1 MNDILSGT
9 YKGNTY
15 RIKVECYPNT
25 PAIKVQLLPVNAGER
40 ITMTQNLGQP
50 LPRYQAFLCDGMLE
64 VDSTAFM
71 DYMEENDL
79 GYIVDYKRYDANV
92 FTGVNCRTAAVFQ
105 FHCRAA
111 PPEQSRLPALR
122 RGLYAA
128 QAEARRTQSQT
139 HGRITSFRARGNLF
153 LCISGVNALHGL
165 TDTIRALVVRE
176 VVEAIGLDQMTNPN
190 VRKAVLAMRKEV
202 QKISAFAIQS
212 THGKP
217 PAREWTITS

>member
-79 GYIVDYKRYDANV
+79 GYIVDYKRYDADV
-92 FTGVNCRTAAVFQ
+92 FTGVNRRTAAVFQ
-105 FHCRAA
+105 FHSA
-111 PPEQSRLPALR
+111 ALR
-122 RGLYAA
+122 RLNKVGCQRYEGDYTRLK
-128 QAEARRTQSQT
+128 QKHAERRARRMAGAWPGNQFPRKGQSVPLHWRRQRAARA
-139 HGRITSFRARGNLF
+139 GRYH
-153 LCISGVNALHGL
+153 SGAW
-165 TDTIRALVVRE
+165 R
-176 VVEAIGLDQMTNPN
+176 P
-190 VRKAVLAMRKEV
+190 
-202 QKISAFAIQS
+202 
-212 THGKP
+212 
-217 PAREWTITS
+217 

>member
-40 ITMTQNLGQP
+40 ITMTQNLGLHRGLQALRCRCIYRSKPRDCRRFSVP
-50 LPRYQAFLCDGMLE
+50 LR
-64 VDSTAFM
+64 
-71 DYMEENDL
+71 
-79 GYIVDYKRYDANV
+79 
-92 FTGVNCRTAAVFQ
+92 
-105 FHCRAA
+105 RAA

-128 QAEARRTQSQT
+128 QAETRRAQSPA

-153 LCISGVNALHGL
+153 LCIGGVNALHGL
-165 TDTIRALVVRE
+165 TDTIRVPGVRE
-176 VVEAIGLDQMTNPN
+176 VVEAMDIDQMANPN

-202 QKISAFAIQS
+202 QKIPAFAIQS

>member
-79 GYIVDYKRYDANV
+79 GYIVDYAGISCRERFEPCAECLCLSYVRHGRSPAGCREEGTPHKRMV
-92 FTGVNCRTAAVFQ
+92 R
-105 FHCRAA
+105 REAA
-111 PPEQSRLPALR
+111 PSCGA
-122 RGLYAA
+122 
-128 QAEARRTQSQT
+128 
-139 HGRITSFRARGNLF
+139 
-153 LCISGVNALHGL
+153 
-165 TDTIRALVVRE
+165 
-176 VVEAIGLDQMTNPN
+176 
-190 VRKAVLAMRKEV
+190 
-202 QKISAFAIQS
+202 
-212 THGKP
+212 
-217 PAREWTITS
+217 

>member
-1 MNDILSGT
+1 MLP
-9 YKGNTY
+9 
-15 RIKVECYPNT
+15 EYPGDQGAAS
-25 PAIKVQLLPVNAGER
+25 PGHAGER

-50 LPRYQAFLCDGMLE
+50 MPRYQAFLCDGMLE

-71 DYMEENDL
+71 DYMEKNDL
-79 GYIVDYKRYDANV
+79 GYIVDYKRYDADV
-92 FTGVNCRTAAVFQ
+92 FTGVSRGTAAGFSVPLR
-105 FHCRAA
+105 RAA

-128 QAEARRTQSQT
+128 QAETRRAQSPA
-139 HGRITSFRARGNLF
+139 HGRVTSFRARGNLF
-153 LCISGVNALHGL
+153 LCIGGVNALHGL
-165 TDTIRALVVRE
+165 ADTIRAPGVRE
-176 VVEAIGLDQMTNPN
+176 VVEAMDRDQMANSN

-202 QKISAFAIQS
+202 QKIPAFAIQS

>member
-1 MNDILSGT
+1 MKRINITCPACGSRAYLRPASVVYGDKAPDPDAKYYVCGR
-9 YKGNTY
+9 YCGNRLQALRCRCIY
-15 RIKVECYPNT
+15 RSKPQDCRRFSV
-25 PAIKVQLLPVNAGER
+25 
-40 ITMTQNLGQP
+40 P
-50 LPRYQAFLCDGMLE
+50 LR
-64 VDSTAFM
+64 
-71 DYMEENDL
+71 
-79 GYIVDYKRYDANV
+79 
-92 FTGVNCRTAAVFQ
+92 
-105 FHCRAA
+105 RAA

-128 QAEARRTQSQT
+128 QAEARRTQSPA
-139 HGRITSFRARGNLF
+139 HGRISSFRARGNLF

-165 TDTIRALVVRE
+165 TDTIRALGVRE

-217 PAREWTITS
+217 PAREWTIPS

>member
-25 PAIKVQLLPVNAGER
+25 PA

-79 GYIVDYKRYDANV
+79 GYIVDYKRYDADV
-92 FTGVNCRTAAVFQ
+92 FTGVNRRTAAVFQ
-105 FHCRAA
+105 FHSA
-111 PPEQSRLPALR
+111 ALR
-122 RGLYAA
+122 RLNKVGCQRYEGDYTRLK
-128 QAEARRTQSQT
+128 QKHAERRARRMA
-139 HGRITSFRARGNLF
+139 G
-153 LCISGVNALHGL
+153 
-165 TDTIRALVVRE
+165 
-176 VVEAIGLDQMTNPN
+176 
-190 VRKAVLAMRKEV
+190 
-202 QKISAFAIQS
+202 
-212 THGKP
+212 
-217 PAREWTITS
+217 

>member
-25 PAIKVQLLPVNAGER
+25 PEIKVQLLPVNAGER

-79 GYIVDYKRYDANV
+79 GYIVPMYL
-92 FTGVNCRTAAVFQ
+92 
-105 FHCRAA
+105 
-111 PPEQSRLPALR
+111 PE
-122 RGLYAA
+122 
-128 QAEARRTQSQT
+128 
-139 HGRITSFRARGNLF
+139 
-153 LCISGVNALHGL
+153 
-165 TDTIRALVVRE
+165 
-176 VVEAIGLDQMTNPN
+176 
-190 VRKAVLAMRKEV
+190 
-202 QKISAFAIQS
+202 
-212 THGKP
+212 
-217 PAREWTITS
+217 

>member
-79 GYIVDYKRYDANV
+79 GYIVDYKRYDADV
-92 FTGVNCRTAAVFQ
+92 FTGVNRRTAAVFQ
-105 FHCRAA
+105 FHSA
-111 PPEQSRLPALR
+111 ALR
-122 RGLYAA
+122 RLNKVGCQRYEGDYTRLK
-128 QAEARRTQSQT
+128 QKARRAQSPA
-139 HGRITSFRARGNLF
+139 HGRISSFRARGNLF
-153 LCISGVNALHGL
+153 ICIGGVNALHGL
-165 TDTIRALVVRE
+165 TDTIRALGVRE
-176 VVEAIGLDQMTNPN
+176 VVEAMVMDQMTNPN

-202 QKISAFAIQS
+202 QKIPGI
-212 THGKP
+212 
-217 PAREWTITS
+217 R

>member
-79 GYIVDYKRYDANV
+79 GYIVDYNQLQLSRPADRQDILRYV
-92 FTGVNCRTAAVFQ
+92 Q
-105 FHCRAA
+105 K
-111 PPEQSRLPALR
+111 EQYHIPYLALMIPAL
-122 RGLYAA
+122 
-128 QAEARRTQSQT
+128 S
-139 HGRITSFRARGNLF
+139 
-153 LCISGVNALHGL
+153 
-165 TDTIRALVVRE
+165 
-176 VVEAIGLDQMTNPN
+176 P
-190 VRKAVLAMRKEV
+190 
-202 QKISAFAIQS
+202 
-212 THGKP
+212 
-217 PAREWTITS
+217 

>member
-15 RIKVECYPNT
+15 SIKVECYPNT

-79 GYIVDYKRYDANV
+79 GYIVDYKRYDADV
-92 FTGVNCRTAAVFQ
+92 FTGVNRRTAAVFQ
-105 FHCRAA
+105 FHSA
-111 PPEQSRLPALR
+111 ALR
-122 RGLYAA
+122 RLNKVGCQRYEGDYNRSSHEGSVTYYGTVGNQYRGIVTVYAKDA
-128 QAEARRTQSQT
+128 NGEDARN
-139 HGRITSFRARGNLF
+139 ITTSAVIAR
-153 LCISGVNALHGL
+153 
-165 TDTIRALVVRE
+165 
-176 VVEAIGLDQMTNPN
+176 
-190 VRKAVLAMRKEV
+190 K
-202 QKISAFAIQS
+202 
-212 THGKP
+212 
-217 PAREWTITS
+217 